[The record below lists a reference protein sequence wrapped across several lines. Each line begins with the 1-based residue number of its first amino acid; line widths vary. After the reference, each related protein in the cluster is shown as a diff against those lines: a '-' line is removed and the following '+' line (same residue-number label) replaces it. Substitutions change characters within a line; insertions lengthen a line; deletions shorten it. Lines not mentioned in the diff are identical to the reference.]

1 LITCKKDGCAKTP
14 QATTHKREITN
25 NYSFL
30 QDVCFSKLF
39 LDHKDDLETILKQ
52 KQQAEHNKIKANK
65 KIHKNTKKKNSLK
78 STRTKMPPELAM

>member
-1 LITCKKDGCAKTP
+1 
-14 QATTHKREITN
+14 
-25 NYSFL
+25 
-30 QDVCFSKLF
+30 LF